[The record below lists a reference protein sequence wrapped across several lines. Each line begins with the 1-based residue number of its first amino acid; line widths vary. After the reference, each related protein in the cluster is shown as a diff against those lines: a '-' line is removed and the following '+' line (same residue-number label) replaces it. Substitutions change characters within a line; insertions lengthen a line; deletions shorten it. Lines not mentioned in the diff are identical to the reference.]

1 MSRKTRQENTRKRL
15 PDARE
20 RALASAMQRWI
31 SQAGAQNNR
40 MGGQRSPRVS
50 IAAALLCL
58 AAPLHTVAQE
68 ATHTVAQE
76 ATATA
81 QNAMTIQ
88 YGVIT
93 HHYATTWSDPSLPA
107 GVARGT
113 PPTPSAAPE
122 IDDARDDDGTEASS
136 APIPDERPLLEAP
149 AVLYAVD
156 LGDDGMEMILS
167 AKTAFRPGH
176 CIAVERSGT
185 YNNLRAVNVGYCDAS
200 ARETVSRLQS
210 VNQAAARRCMLARQ
224 SQQAELAPPL
234 EPAELAILCDGS

>member
-15 PDARE
+15 PDSCG

-31 SQAGAQNNR
+31 GQAGAQNNR

-58 AAPLHTVAQE
+58 AAPLHA
-68 ATHTVAQE
+68 VAQE

-81 QNAMTIQ
+81 QSAMTIQ

-93 HHYATTWSDPSLPA
+93 QHYATTWSDPSLPA

-122 IDDARDDDGTEASS
+122 IDDARDDDDVEASEIT
-136 APIPDERPLLEAP
+136 IPDERLLLEAP

-176 CIAVERSGT
+176 CIAVERSGSYT
-185 YNNLRAVNVGYCDAS
+185 NLRAVNVGYCDAS
-200 ARETVSRLQS
+200 ARETVFRLQS

-224 SQQAELAPPL
+224 SQQAELEPPL
-234 EPAELAILCDGS
+234 EPAELAILCDGN

>member
-1 MSRKTRQENTRKRL
+1 MSRETHQENTRKRL
-15 PDARE
+15 PDARG
-20 RALASAMQRWI
+20 RALASVMQRWI
-31 SQAGAQNNR
+31 DHAGAQKSR
-40 MGGQRSPRVS
+40 TDKQRAPRIS
-50 IAAALLCL
+50 IVAALLCL
-58 AAPLHTVAQE
+58 AAPLN
-68 ATHTVAQE
+68 TVAQE

-81 QNAMTIQ
+81 QSAVTIQ
-88 YGVIT
+88 YGFIT
-93 HHYATTWSDPSLPA
+93 QHYATTWSDPALPA

-113 PPTPSAAPE
+113 PSTPSTAPD
-122 IDDARDDDGTEASS
+122 IDDARDDDEIEASA
-136 APIPDERPLLEAP
+136 APIPDERPLPVAP

-156 LGDDGMEMILS
+156 LGEDGMEMILS
-167 AKTAFRPGH
+167 AKTALRPGD

-200 ARETVSRLQS
+200 AQETVFRLQS